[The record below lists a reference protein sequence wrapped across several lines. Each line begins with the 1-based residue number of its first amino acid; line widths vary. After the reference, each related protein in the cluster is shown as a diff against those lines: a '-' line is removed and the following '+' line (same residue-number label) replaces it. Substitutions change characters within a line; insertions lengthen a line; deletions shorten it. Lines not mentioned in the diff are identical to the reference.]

1 MDTTPTRWLPEGLTP
16 DGNGWTLTDLT
27 VEGTTLADLHT
38 VALWE
43 GTVSKPYPSTLIGT
57 PA

>member
-1 MDTTPTRWLPEGLTP
+1 MDTTDPLDGYRP
-16 DGNGWTLTDLT
+16 DTWTLTELT

-43 GTVSKPYPSTLIGT
+43 GTVSVPWRVTLIGK

>member
-1 MDTTPTRWLPEGLTP
+1 MDKKDALDGYQP
-16 DGNGWTLTDLT
+16 DTWTLTNLT

-38 VALWE
+38 VTLWH
-43 GTVSKPYPSTLIGT
+43 GDTSKPYPSTLIGT

>member
-1 MDTTPTRWLPEGLTP
+1 MDRP
-16 DGNGWTLTDLT
+16 DPLDGYQPDTWTLTDLT
-27 VEGTTLADLHT
+27 VEGTTLDTLHT

-43 GTVSKPYPSTLIGT
+43 GTVSAPWPSTLIGT